1 MFVDSPQQWSKWL
14 PLAEWWYNTTFH
26 SAIQTTPYEVV
37 YGQPPPIHLHYLPG
51 ESKAYRQVSIAPRA
65 NEKLAPKYFGPYPVI
80 SRIGEVAYEL
90 KLPDHAKIH
99 NVFHVSQLKKHIG
112 QFIHSPTLPDFIPKA
127 TGPKE
132 PTTIL
137 DPMILKRKGQAVT
150 KVLVQW
156 KHQLPEDWEFYY
168 DLKRR
173 FPQFDS

>member
-1 MFVDSPQQWSKWL
+1 MKQVADKHRFDKQFFVGDL
-14 PLAEWWYNTTFH
+14 
-26 SAIQTTPYEVV
+26 V
-37 YGQPPPIHLHYLPG
+37 YVKLQ
-51 ESKAYRQVSIAPRA
+51 AYRQVSIAPRA